1 MNRNPLRESIM
12 LPPTDTAP
20 RDRDGFTL
28 LEMVIALTVMSIV
41 LGAVGTVM
49 MSSDLFTGDYTRR
62 LTLNQT
68 GWRMLDRLGEE
79 IQGAQNVDPNTVTPT
94 DMTDSSW
101 ITFQIVEGYASGAPV
116 LSDPITIEYLV
127 VTGETLNGLDDNGD
141 GRADEGVIKY
151 TSGDPAVTI
160 EIAGNV
166 TDVRFNPI
174 TNGIEFSIDVA
185 LVDEAGDEMIKTFTQ
200 KVTFRN

>member
-1 MNRNPLRESIM
+1 MNRNPLPESIM
-12 LPPTDTAP
+12 LPPAP

-28 LEMVIALTVMSIV
+28 IEMALVLVVWGVV
-41 LGAVGTVM
+41 LGAVGSVM
-49 MSSDLFTGDYTRR
+49 MSSDLFSGDYTRQ
-62 LTLNQT
+62 LVLNQT
-68 GWRMLDRLGEE
+68 GWRMLDRLGDE
-79 IQGAQNVDPNTVTPT
+79 IQSAQSADPNTVTPLL
-94 DMTDSSW
+94 MVDSSW
-101 ITFQIVEGYASGAPV
+101 ITFQKVEGYSGGAPV
-116 LSDPITIEYLV
+116 LSDPITIAYKA
-127 VTGETLNGLDDNGD
+127 VTGETFNQSDDNGD
-141 GRADEGVIKY
+141 GRADEGVIEY

-166 TDVRFNPI
+166 TDLRFNPI